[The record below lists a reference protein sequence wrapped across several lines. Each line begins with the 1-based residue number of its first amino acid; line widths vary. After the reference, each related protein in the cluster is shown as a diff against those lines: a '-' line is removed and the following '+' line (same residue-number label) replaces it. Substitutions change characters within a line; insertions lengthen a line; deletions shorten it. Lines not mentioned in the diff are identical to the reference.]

1 MGFIK
6 KLIGW
11 GILLAILIFGATV
24 FINWLGIQIRK
35 SELLK
40 KIEGLNQFYA
50 SGTYTREKVWREI
63 TGYIEKKGLDA
74 PEDEIIVQK
83 TPQYTIIQVTLYD
96 SLVIPKKTFYFEFEL
111 ADTEDVK

>member
-24 FINWLGIQIRK
+24 FINWLGVQIRK
-35 SELLK
+35 SDLLK
-40 KIEGLNQFYA
+40 KIEELNQFYA
-50 SGTYTREKVWREI
+50 SGTFTREKVWREI
-63 TGYIEKKGLDA
+63 TNYIEEKGLDA
-74 PEDEIIVQK
+74 PTDEIIIQK
-83 TPQYTIIQVTLYD
+83 GPEYSVINVMLYD